1 MLLQISEES
10 FLSKVN
16 VRILLIK
23 KCVQQTLTSSLSKKF
38 FKKLLFPFIVDSF
51 KDIIKTHFRKYK
63 RIIQEFFEGL
73 KPLCF
78 EKNLEAYRNF
88 DILVKKSQCNEAMNG
103 AIFEWQTTD
112 DVLQNKLF
120 LEHVYGTRSELK
132 PV

>member
-1 MLLQISEES
+1 M
-10 FLSKVN
+10 
-16 VRILLIK
+16 
-23 KCVQQTLTSSLSKKF
+23 
-38 FKKLLFPFIVDSF
+38 LFPSIVDSF